1 MTTSSFDQILTA
13 ARQLPRSERAELI
26 ARLVHELVAEPPS
39 PGTSS
44 DAWATMERLR
54 HEFAHL
60 PHDEGTL
67 ADQLE
72 RDRADRQALLEGR
85 HDVHA

>member
-1 MTTSSFDQILTA
+1 MTIRSFDQILTA
-13 ARQLPRSERAELI
+13 ARQLPRGERAELI
-26 ARLVHELVAEPPS
+26 ARLVRELVAEPPS
-39 PGTSS
+39 PEMSS

-60 PHDEGTL
+60 PHGEGTL

-72 RDRADRQALLEGR
+72 RDRADRQALLDGR